1 MADAIIRTENL
12 SYVYSEGTPYE
23 HRAIDNVNIEIE
35 KGSFVGL
42 IGHTGSGKSTLIQH
56 LNGLIKPTSGKVFVG
71 GEDIWENPKEI
82 RKFRFKVG
90 LVFQYPEH
98 QLFEETVYKDIAFG
112 PKNMGLS
119 ENDINRRVREAAKL
133 TGLTEEYLEKSPF
146 ELSGGEKRRVAIAG
160 VLAMQPEV
168 LILDEPTAGL
178 DPKQRIAIRNY
189 ISKIAFN
196 KIVLIATH
204 VVSDIEFIAKDII
217 MLKKGVIVD
226 NAPPHELVKRIDGQ
240 VWLIPCAESEV
251 QAMQDRFRVTN
262 IARDEQTSEVL
273 LRVLAETMP
282 TERARTVAPTL
293 EDYYLYVFG
302 DVSGK

>member
-1 MADAIIRTENL
+1 MAESIIRTENL

-56 LNGLIKPTSGKVFVG
+56 LNGLLKPTSGKIYIG
-71 GEDIWENPKEI
+71 DEDLWANPKDI
-82 RKFRFKVG
+82 RRFRFKVG

-98 QLFEETVYKDIAFG
+98 QLFEETVRRDIAFG

-119 ENDINRRVREAAKL
+119 EEEIEARVMEAAKH

-160 VLAMQPEV
+160 VIAMRPEV

-178 DPKQRIAIRNY
+178 DPKGREFILSEIKAYHENTGATVILVSHSMEDVARFA
-189 ISKIAFN
+189 SH
-196 KIVLIATH
+196 VLIMNHSKAVMFGETREIFKRVDELCEIGLEVPQISRVFAKLRENGANVPESVLTVAEAKE
-204 VVSDIEFIAKDII
+204 VVLKL
-217 MLKKGVIVD
+217 LKKGGEE
-226 NAPPHELVKRIDGQ
+226 NA
-240 VWLIPCAESEV
+240 
-251 QAMQDRFRVTN
+251 
-262 IARDEQTSEVL
+262 
-273 LRVLAETMP
+273 
-282 TERARTVAPTL
+282 
-293 EDYYLYVFG
+293 
-302 DVSGK
+302 

>member
-56 LNGLIKPTSGKVFVG
+56 LNGLIKPTSGKVFVD
-71 GEDIWENPKEI
+71 GEDIWEKPKEI

-98 QLFEETVYKDIAFG
+98 QLFEETVRKDIAFG

-119 ENDINRRVREAAKL
+119 DAEVEERVLEAAKH
-133 TGLTEEYLEKSPF
+133 TGLTADYLEKSPF

-160 VLAMQPEV
+160 VLAMKPEV

-178 DPKQRIAIRNY
+178 DPKGREFILSEIKAYHESTGATVILVSHSMEDVARFA
-189 ISKIAFN
+189 SH
-196 KIVLIATH
+196 VLIMNHSKVAMYGKTREIFKR
-204 VVSDIEFIAKDII
+204 VDELCEIGLEVPQISRVFAKLREKGYNVPESVLTVSEAKEAVLNL
-217 MLKKGVIVD
+217 LKKG
-226 NAPPHELVKRIDGQ
+226 G
-240 VWLIPCAESEV
+240 ESD
-251 QAMQDRFRVTN
+251 A
-262 IARDEQTSEVL
+262 
-273 LRVLAETMP
+273 
-282 TERARTVAPTL
+282 
-293 EDYYLYVFG
+293 
-302 DVSGK
+302 

>member
-56 LNGLIKPTSGKVFVG
+56 LNGLIKPTSGKVFVD
-71 GEDIWENPKEI
+71 GEDIWEKPKEI

-98 QLFEETVYKDIAFG
+98 QLFEETVRKDIAFG

-119 ENDINRRVREAAKL
+119 DEEVEERVLEAAKH
-133 TGLTEEYLEKSPF
+133 TGLTADYLEKSPF

-160 VLAMQPEV
+160 VLAMKPEV

-178 DPKQRIAIRNY
+178 DPKGREFILSEIKAYHESTGATVILVSHSMEDVARFA
-189 ISKIAFN
+189 SH
-196 KIVLIATH
+196 VLIMNHSKAVMYGKTREIFKR
-204 VVSDIEFIAKDII
+204 VDELCEIGLEVPQISRVFAKLREKGYNVPESVLTVSEAKEAVLDL
-217 MLKKGVIVD
+217 LKKGGEAD
-226 NAPPHELVKRIDGQ
+226 A
-240 VWLIPCAESEV
+240 
-251 QAMQDRFRVTN
+251 
-262 IARDEQTSEVL
+262 
-273 LRVLAETMP
+273 
-282 TERARTVAPTL
+282 
-293 EDYYLYVFG
+293 
-302 DVSGK
+302 

>member
-56 LNGLIKPTSGKVFVG
+56 LNGLIKPTFGKVFVG

-168 LILDEPTAGL
+168 LILDEPTTGL
-178 DPKQRIAIRNY
+178 DPKGREFILSEIKNY
-189 ISKIAFN
+189 HDRTDATVILVSHSMEDVARFASH
-196 KIVLIATH
+196 VLIMNHSKVAMYGETREIFKR
-204 VVSDIEFIAKDII
+204 VDELCEIGLEVPQISRVFAKLREKGYEVPESVLTVAEAKEAMLDL
-217 MLKKGVIVD
+217 LKKGGEAD
-226 NAPPHELVKRIDGQ
+226 A
-240 VWLIPCAESEV
+240 
-251 QAMQDRFRVTN
+251 
-262 IARDEQTSEVL
+262 
-273 LRVLAETMP
+273 
-282 TERARTVAPTL
+282 
-293 EDYYLYVFG
+293 
-302 DVSGK
+302 